1 MKLQNAIRFEGKASY
16 VISVEGKISEFLS
29 QQLEPLNM
37 EEVADGDHVITKLT
51 FMIKDQTEL
60 AGVLNNLYEK
70 HLVIVSMEAINK
82 NDKNKKKEN

>member
-1 MKLQNAIRFEGKASY
+1 MKLQKPIRFSGKAFY
-16 VISVEGKISEFLS
+16 VIAVEGKISESLS
-29 QQLEPLNM
+29 QQLESLNM

-70 HLVIVSMEAINK
+70 HLVIVSMEVYNK